1 MDFIERLFGWSPDD
15 GNGMFEFLLF
25 VIPLAGIVY
34 VVWRRRQARQRQR
47 KDRD

>member
-15 GNGMFEFLLF
+15 GNGMFELLLF
-25 VIPLAGIVY
+25 VIPLAGVVY
-34 VVWRRRQARQRQR
+34 LVWRRRQARQQR